1 MKGQTMSTN
10 NDKFPTKDE
19 VLNELVLQIADG
31 AMRYAAQKFGT
42 VDILVEEDRRTLLQP
57 FAQWFFA
64 RKCAIDPRQFEKALL
79 TFDTYARAATKTES
93 INFAAILAR
102 VGGEDLEQMRLNFK
116 TQARDLERRAHIAA
130 PGLRIF
136 HAVLGM
142 ASEAG
147 EAVDAVKKHLFYGKP
162 LDKVNLIEE
171 AGDMLW
177 YLAILSLALETP
189 LAEIAQRNI
198 NKLEARYG
206 EKFSEQGATVR
217 DLDAERAVL
226 EDDTAQMPVCPK
238 CNSAGAVRKHVSLG
252 KFWCDNAD
260 CFHAFVPGR
269 AIALSEAV
277 IEALGEQAGKQ
288 AAEDD
293 GDETQVVRPHVG
305 ERFNDAG
312 ARTGRT
318 DCSKPNES
326 APLKESNVGYTKCLV
341 CGNFQV
347 RNDIQPSVC
356 TSCTLAIK
364 QRDEG

>member
-102 VGGEDLEQMRLNFK
+102 VGGEDLEQMHLNFK
-116 TQARDLERRAHIAA
+116 TQARDLELRANTAA

-162 LDKVNLIEE
+162 LDEVNLLEE

-177 YLAILSLALETP
+177 YLGVLSDALKVP

-206 EKFSEQGATVR
+206 EKFSEQGATER
-217 DLDAERAVL
+217 DLDAERKTL
-226 EDDTAQMPVCPK
+226 EDTTPDDSDAFPACPQ
-238 CNSAGAVRKHVSLG
+238 CDANGQVITGGTRDWYCEEC
-252 KFWCDNAD
+252 KF
-260 CFHAFVPGR
+260 AFND
-269 AIALSEAV
+269 
-277 IEALGEQAGKQ
+277 EQVVLRREFL
-288 AAEDD
+288 AEHGTEKDD

-305 ERFNDAG
+305 KEFNDAG
-312 ARTGRT
+312 ARTGRV

-326 APLKESNVGYTKCLV
+326 AIPSNYMDIPHNYEKCVV
-341 CGNFQV
+341 CGDVDV
-347 RNDIQPSVC
+347 RADVTPRVC
-356 TSCTLAIK
+356 SICAVAAF
-364 QRDEG
+364 ENYEE